1 MKKIKWLFN
10 FRYVYIISLIYFFL
24 GYFYPNFLQVN
35 NIYLYIEAYFG
46 IYEKLLWIFLAGY
59 GFSMFMKNPNKR
71 VILKTRLCFM
81 IILGIA
87 IGYLY
92 LLDSLKEQVER
103 SADLVQQFII
113 QVGLLNINLGYI
125 ELYTFLEIFSRV
137 RTDVFVG
144 SLIFVIFLSVIIICG
159 KMIRKLIVS
168 VINFFRAQIFR
179 IKEKRRMKEE
189 MIRLEKQ
196 AKLEKEIYDEI
207 CNIQKIYQ
215 EKDRLELESEE
226 FNQEETLETDLILQ
240 LQENI
245 FRDIEENI
253 ESMTVRIEDSR
264 VDDVE
269 RTDEKDDIGIKI
281 SEKERD
287 ISTTGIS
294 ITN

>member
-24 GYFYPNFLQVN
+24 GDFYPNFLQVN
-35 NIYLYIEAYFG
+35 NIYLYIEEYFG
-46 IYEKLLWIFLAGY
+46 IYEKLLWIFLVGY

-113 QVGLLNINLGYI
+113 QMGLLNINLGYI

>member
-1 MKKIKWLFN
+1 
-10 FRYVYIISLIYFFL
+10 
-24 GYFYPNFLQVN
+24 
-35 NIYLYIEAYFG
+35 
-46 IYEKLLWIFLAGY
+46 
-59 GFSMFMKNPNKR
+59 
-71 VILKTRLCFM
+71 
-81 IILGIA
+81 
-87 IGYLY
+87 
-92 LLDSLKEQVER
+92 
-103 SADLVQQFII
+103 
-113 QVGLLNINLGYI
+113 
-125 ELYTFLEIFSRV
+125 
-137 RTDVFVG
+137 
-144 SLIFVIFLSVIIICG
+144 
-159 KMIRKLIVS
+159 MIRKLIVS

>member
-1 MKKIKWLFN
+1 
-10 FRYVYIISLIYFFL
+10 
-24 GYFYPNFLQVN
+24 
-35 NIYLYIEAYFG
+35 
-46 IYEKLLWIFLAGY
+46 
-59 GFSMFMKNPNKR
+59 
-71 VILKTRLCFM
+71 M

-92 LLDSLKEQVER
+92 LLDGLKEQVER